1 MNDLTHSYLYIY
13 IYIDSIDM
21 YKKVLP
27 WFEDNP
33 FIAHTACPNWAE
45 DFDVAAATVFI
56 SVRAWHVDIVIG
68 NSLKRD

>member
-1 MNDLTHSYLYIY
+1 
-13 IYIDSIDM
+13 M